1 MLNMKLYFKVSLFLA
16 VYIILSANAF
26 AHGGG
31 LNASGCHNERRTGG
45 YHCHRS
51 SSKPKTT
58 YSQNP
63 ISSFNSNGSIT
74 QSNRTT
80 VKTAQYL
87 LNGLGYDTGVPDGI
101 LGDRTRVAVIQFQRD
116 YSILVTGMIDQKLIL
131 DLAQITEIRLKKV
144 G

>member
-1 MLNMKLYFKVSLFLA
+1 M
-16 VYIILSANAF
+16 
-26 AHGGG
+26 
-31 LNASGCHNERRTGG
+31 
-45 YHCHRS
+45 
-51 SSKPKTT
+51 
-58 YSQNP
+58 
-63 ISSFNSNGSIT
+63 
-74 QSNRTT
+74 
-80 VKTAQYL
+80 KTAQYL